1 MYPGNVSSA
10 GYGHGHG
17 HGPVSQH
24 SPGYDMHP
32 RAGAVYPCLPHV
44 SVSQHNNQYMYP
56 AAGNKF
62 RESFKEF
69 MPLIGGRQ
77 VFF

>member
-10 GYGHGHG
+10 GYGHG

-62 RESFKEF
+62 SSKEF
-69 MPLIGGRQ
+69 MPLIGGGLG
-77 VFF
+77 FFLF